1 MLLIHLPIILST
13 LIAIILI
20 LIGPIIAFVILWK
33 AIGFK
38 GYASIFAYSEGRTFL
53 YKLDPRVKLLYA
65 IAIPALASAFGFYV
79 GVILLAFT
87 LFLYLFMTNPAKN
100 LRFVILLM
108 LSIVIP
114 SAWVDSITFSGF
126 RRLKGQL
133 LIALIPSSM
142 GIRGISLIGL
152 LFGLMISV
160 PAALEVASVF
170 ILVFTSSPSDLLTSM
185 VKSKIPYEL
194 AFAMTIALVSIP
206 KVLDAFSSLTEVL
219 RSRGFIGGLNFLPF
233 RSFLK
238 RLWIYVYSTGI
249 IIADFVIDV
258 LRSSQNIALSAD
270 IRGFRANKKRT
281 YFHDFKMKPV
291 DWILVSVLMFAF
303 LIAILR

>member
-1 MLLIHLPIILST
+1 MLIVYLPASLSILV
-13 LIAIILI
+13 AVILI
-20 LIGPIIAFVILWK
+20 LIGPIIAFFLLWK

-38 GYASIFAYSEGRTFL
+38 GYASIFAYSDGKTFL

-65 IAIPALASAFGFYV
+65 IAVPALASAFGFYV
-79 GVILLAFT
+79 GISLLAFT
-87 LFLYLFMTNPAKN
+87 LLLYLFMTNPTKN

-108 LSIVIP
+108 LSVIIP
-114 SAWVDSITFSGF
+114 SAWIDSITFSGF

-133 LIALIPSSM
+133 LIALVPPSM
-142 GIRGISLIGL
+142 GIRGVSLLGL
-152 LFGLMISV
+152 LFGLMVSV

-170 ILVFTSSPSDLLTSM
+170 ILVFTSSPSDMLTSM
-185 VKSKIPYEL
+185 VKSKVPYEL
-194 AFAMTIALVSIP
+194 AFAMTLALVSIP

-219 RSRGFIGGLNFLPF
+219 RSRGFIGGFKLLPAKTF
-233 RSFLK
+233 IK
-238 RLWIYVYSTGI
+238 RFWIYIYSSGI

-281 YFHDFKMKPV
+281 YYHDFKMKPV
-291 DWILVSVLMFAF
+291 DWILAITLFIAF
-303 LIAILR
+303 VIAVMH